1 MHTYLVTKVQVAW
14 SKLRWSLAQRGL
26 AGTFRFAL
34 ERAQQPKQTQQ
45 AAAGAKPL
53 QHPFDLRHGVDTSG
67 LIGGGELRSGHRHD
81 VYNTAYYGMAPSRFD
96 WVLERWA
103 AEWIANSAHP
113 GITKYSF
120 VDLGCGKGRALLM
133 ASQFG
138 FPPGFRQII
147 GVELNPSLA
156 RIAQDNLA
164 RWEANHSSCPIEVV
178 HQDATEFVFPPGP
191 CLIYLFNPFAAP
203 VVRRLLPRLESQF
216 AARPGELDVLYFNP
230 ESGGLFEAHP
240 GFQLLWSGTMP
251 LSEEDKAAD
260 SVASADDRCSVFR
273 WVGTARRQPRR

>member
-1 MHTYLVTKVQVAW
+1 MTKVQAAW

-26 AGTFRFAL
+26 AGTLRFAL
-34 ERAQQPKQTQQ
+34 ERAQQTQQ
-45 AAAGAKPL
+45 AAASAEPL
-53 QHPFDLRHGVDTSG
+53 LHPFDLRHGVDTSG

-81 VYNTAYYGMAPSRFD
+81 VYNTAYYGMAPSRFH
-96 WVLERWA
+96 WVLERWV

-113 GITKYSF
+113 AVAEYSF

-138 FPPGFRQII
+138 FPLGFPPGFHRII
-147 GVELNPSLA
+147 GVELNPGLA
-156 RIAQDNLA
+156 HIAQDNLA
-164 RWEANHSSCPIEVV
+164 RWKANHSSCPIEVV

-203 VVRRLLPRLESQF
+203 VVRQLIQRLESQF
-216 AARPGELDVLYFNP
+216 AARSGELDILYFNP
-230 ESGGLFEAHP
+230 ESGSLFETHP

-260 SVASADDRCSVFR
+260 SVASADDLCSVFR
-273 WVGTARRQPRR
+273 WVGTARKRTAPLA